1 MNDEPAGAAPVQS
14 ESGAAPVA
22 GSTPVPPAAPVE
34 MTTIPVHE
42 LQALQAQLSAA
53 QTKADEY
60 LSLARYA
67 KADFVNYQD
76 RVRKDKADWNR
87 LALQQFASDLLSA
100 IDGFSMANF
109 EDPKLNE
116 AIRILEKEFV
126 RVLSKYGITPIDTVN
141 KAFDPMLHDAIA
153 IEQGGT
159 MLQEARR
166 GWMIDGKV
174 LRAAPVRIVRAP
186 APPPPAPQT

>member
-1 MNDEPAGAAPVQS
+1 MNEEQAGSAPVQAQA
-14 ESGAAPVA
+14 GAEIP
-22 GSTPVPPAAPVE
+22 GSTPVPPAAPVP

-42 LQALQAQLSAA
+42 LEALRAQLAA
-53 QTKADEY
+53 ATAKADEY

-87 LALQQFASDLLSA
+87 LALTSFANDLLSA
-100 IDGFSMANF
+100 IDGFSLANF

-126 RVLSKYGITPIDTVN
+126 RVLSKYGIVPIDTVN

-159 MLQEARR
+159 MIQEARR

-174 LRAAPVRIVRAP
+174 LRAASVRIVRAP
-186 APPPPAPQT
+186 EKPPAAAPQT

>member
-1 MNDEPAGAAPVQS
+1 MNDEQAGSAPVQS
-14 ESGAAPVA
+14 EAGAAPIGGAPV
-22 GSTPVPPAAPVE
+22 SPEVPVPMA
-34 MTTIPVHE
+34 TIPVHE
-42 LQALQAQLSAA
+42 LEALRAQVAAEQA
-53 QTKADEY
+53 KANEY

-67 KADFVNYQD
+67 KADFINYQD

-87 LALQQFASDLLSA
+87 LALTGFANDLLSA
-100 IDGFSMANF
+100 IDGFSLANF

-126 RVLSKYGITPIDTVN
+126 RVLSKYGITPIDTAN
-141 KAFDPMLHDAIA
+141 KAFDPMLHEAIA

-159 MLQEARR
+159 VLQEARR

-174 LRAAPVRIVRAP
+174 LRAASVRIVRAP
-186 APPPPAPQT
+186 EPPPAIREP